1 MTDQRHDLISAL
13 AILPADFLCLR
24 RKLQRMKKNAGEAT
38 DVQEPTE
45 GPSDAELT
53 KEMETILDSAGD
65 DFSMKDLLSKLRK
78 SPVSLAF
85 SAVSISG

>member
-1 MTDQRHDLISAL
+1 MTCLCIGHSANR
-13 AILPADFLCLR
+13 FSCLR
-24 RKLQRMKKNAGEAT
+24 RKLQRMKKNAEEAK
-38 DVQEPTE
+38 DVQESTE

-53 KEMETILDSAGD
+53 KEMEAILDSAGD

-78 SPVSLAF
+78 SSVSLAF